1 MLQAR
6 THWEKGGASRRPRGR
21 ICRMPE
27 HAAVQERSCPPP
39 WPQQDSTRAGGR
51 VCWHMSKN
59 HKQHIPTQH
68 TQTIHMIK
76 PKKQFITK
84 NHKHGKSRP
93 SGSGVLSAL
102 RVLCGRGV
110 ALYAVPRANSGD
122 EGRAPVDTRFVAC
135 FQLSTIAFV
144 LLYFYSPSISTTSN
158 LQAFCLARYISGQQ
172 RSDRQARI
180 YHICTRGG
188 AAAPFFSRGSR
199 SGF

>member
-1 MLQAR
+1 MNSELSVRRDAQDDDEETRAARRERQQEQTPVTCRGAGLGGGTFWGWGCDDGEEQQAALLQAR

-84 NHKHGKSRP
+84 NHKHGKSQA
-93 SGSGVLSAL
+93 SL
-102 RVLCGRGV
+102 RL
-110 ALYAVPRANSGD
+110 
-122 EGRAPVDTRFVAC
+122 GRAQRAP
-135 FQLSTIAFV
+135 STLRTWCGVTPTHGCRPYPGPIG
-144 LLYFYSPSISTTSN
+144 N
-158 LQAFCLARYISGQQ
+158 
-172 RSDRQARI
+172 
-180 YHICTRGG
+180 
-188 AAAPFFSRGSR
+188 
-199 SGF
+199 

>member
-1 MLQAR
+1 MTCRGAGLGGGTFWGWGCDDGEEQQAAVLQAR

-93 SGSGVLSAL
+93 SGSGVLSAR

-110 ALYAVPRANSGD
+110 PQWRCMPYPGPIANCWPRAG
-122 EGRAPVDTRFVAC
+122 V
-135 FQLSTIAFV
+135 
-144 LLYFYSPSISTTSN
+144 
-158 LQAFCLARYISGQQ
+158 
-172 RSDRQARI
+172 
-180 YHICTRGG
+180 GG

>member
-110 ALYAVPRANSGD
+110 ASRRLTVV
-122 EGRAPVDTRFVAC
+122 GRTPG
-135 FQLSTIAFV
+135 QLAIELH

>member
-1 MLQAR
+1 MTCRGAGLGGGTFWGWGCDDGEEQQAAVLQAR

-93 SGSGVLSAL
+93 SGSGVLSTL

-110 ALYAVPRANSGD
+110 AYVVASRLSAVPRAN
-122 EGRAPVDTRFVAC
+122 C
-135 FQLSTIAFV
+135 K
-144 LLYFYSPSISTTSN
+144 LLATCGS
-158 LQAFCLARYISGQQ
+158 R
-172 RSDRQARI
+172 
-180 YHICTRGG
+180 CTR
-188 AAAPFFSRGSR
+188 AQVEPQPPVIS
-199 SGF
+199 